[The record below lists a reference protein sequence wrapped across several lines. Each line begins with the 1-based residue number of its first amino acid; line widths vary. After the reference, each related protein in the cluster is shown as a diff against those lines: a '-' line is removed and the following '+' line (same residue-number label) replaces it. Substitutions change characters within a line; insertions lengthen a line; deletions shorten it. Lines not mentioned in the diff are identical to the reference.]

1 MNGLPYLW
9 ICKDIT
15 FLHGYKNHSTN
26 ITIVFSRLFLNSL
39 SSSVSDLSRKGW
51 DRIGCLIP
59 GLPICDLFFK
69 MCQIPPCQFV
79 YILDFLLTRDEG
91 KFLLS
96 KSNSEWKVQCH
107 FTLVEVELC
116 DLRAFSLSCLLVR
129 AQFKIK
135 TSIGHQK
142 VSGNFIRQEGHCPKV
157 QMREGRG
164 SVHLNMLSPPH
175 PCV

>member
-1 MNGLPYLW
+1 M
-9 ICKDIT
+9 
-15 FLHGYKNHSTN
+15 
-26 ITIVFSRLFLNSL
+26 
-39 SSSVSDLSRKGW
+39 
-51 DRIGCLIP
+51 
-59 GLPICDLFFK
+59 
-69 MCQIPPCQFV
+69 PPCRFV

-107 FTLVEVELC
+107 FTLVEVGFC

-135 TSIGHQK
+135 TSVGHQK

-157 QMREGRG
+157 
-164 SVHLNMLSPPH
+164 
-175 PCV
+175 